1 LESASDIAGRLGAA
15 VIAAFTYSGT
25 TASRIARWRPTAP
38 IIAMT
43 PHDTVARRLCLLCGV
58 HSVFSADVGNYEDMV
73 QRATDTAARE
83 GFASTKDHIVVVAGI
98 PFGKAG
104 TTNNLRI
111 VRIGSQDAAPAYHEF
126 EI

>member
-1 LESASDIAGRLGAA
+1 
-15 VIAAFTYSGT
+15 
-25 TASRIARWRPTAP
+25 
-38 IIAMT
+38 
-43 PHDTVARRLCLLCGV
+43 
-58 HSVFSADVGNYEDMV
+58 MV

-83 GFASTKDHIVVVAGI
+83 GFASAKDHIVVVAGI

-111 VRIGSQDAAPAYHEF
+111 VQVGVQIAPAYHEF

>member
-1 LESASDIAGRLGAA
+1 
-15 VIAAFTYSGT
+15 
-25 TASRIARWRPTAP
+25 
-38 IIAMT
+38 
-43 PHDTVARRLCLLCGV
+43 LCGV

-83 GFASTKDHIVVVAGI
+83 GFASAKDHIVVVAGI